1 MATVLLTGAIRPAA
15 VQLVLTDPRDR
26 LLETL
31 CAIVSWLR
39 EPAVEHLVYFDGSD
53 FLMPNIF
60 GAPHFSAYAAD
71 FGDVAAAHGK
81 GRADA
86 LIIGAAASS
95 GRLGDAFYKVTGRLY
110 VENFAAI
117 DAGLDRSRSMA
128 AVPGAIRVP
137 TRIPGLRR
145 SLRAIETTF
154 FWART
159 SFVLDRLVPLSQR
172 IDDRSAKTFIETVYA
187 SALSRGGSG
196 RLEPRPK
203 LVGRSATRGRLYR
216 RDFDEPV
223 KEMCRSLVE
232 QIRID

>member
-1 MATVLLTGAIRPAA
+1 M
-15 VQLVLTDPRDR
+15 DR
-26 LLETL
+26 
-31 CAIVSWLR
+31 
-39 EPAVEHLVYFDGSD
+39 LVYFDGSG

-95 GRLGDAFYKVTGRLY
+95 CELGDAFYKVTGRLY

-137 TRIPGLRR
+137 TRVPGLRR

-159 SFVLDRLVPLSQR
+159 SFVLERLVPLSDH
-172 IDDRSAKTFIETVYA
+172 IDDGSAKTFIETVYA
-187 SALSRGGSG
+187 SAVDRGAEG
-196 RLEPRPK
+196 RLEPRPM
-203 LVGRSATRGRLYR
+203 LVGRSATHGRAYL
-216 RDFDEPV
+216 RDFEEPV
-223 KEMCRSLVE
+223 KETCRALVE
-232 QIRID
+232 YIRID